1 MDSYWT
7 KYKNDDL
14 LEAQTRDKKKKK
26 VKEDSLMS
34 EYERHRQKLLKQ
46 GRGDEEGW
54 GPELRRYL
62 GIVERD
68 AKRGMNVIEWWQV
81 RNRYPFTVYS

>member
-26 VKEDSLMS
+26 VKEDLLMS
-34 EYERHRQKLLKQ
+34 EYELHRQKLLKQ
-46 GRGDEEGW
+46 GHGDEEGW
-54 GPELRRYL
+54 GLELRRYL
-62 GIVERD
+62 GIVKRD

-81 RNRYPFTVYS
+81 RNHYPFTVYS

>member
-14 LEAQTRDKKKKK
+14 PEAQTRDKKKKK

-54 GPELRRYL
+54 GPELRQYL

-81 RNRYPFTVYS
+81 RNCYPFTVYS